1 MQQTLPTSS
10 IPSNTTVHSEQE
22 QNTKKVTSWKKFLLK
37 IRKKKVK
44 KAMKGTVETTELPT
58 VEELEKGKPSQETP
72 PPSHTKGDIGS
83 EQTNEYVG
91 HASTTI
97 GVGKELDEEE
107 HFLYN
112 SSTRTKT
119 P

>member
-1 MQQTLPTSS
+1 MEEISAENP
-10 IPSNTTVHSEQE
+10 QE
-22 QNTKKVTSWKKFLLK
+22 E
-37 IRKKKVK
+37 
-44 KAMKGTVETTELPT
+44 MKETVETTELPT

-83 EQTNEYVG
+83 EHTNENVG
-91 HASTTI
+91 HASTT
-97 GVGKELDEEE
+97 VEEEKELDEEE

-112 SSTRTKT
+112 PSTRTKT